1 MREYSNLKV
10 KSKEEI
16 SMSKREKI
24 LSPKIDVIFQALFG
38 EVQNEKI
45 TKEFLGAI
53 LDEEIVQINLSQ
65 NPILK
70 RLNLKDKMGILDLIV
85 EINNNEYCNVEMQVT
100 KQDDLIDRGLFYW
113 AKLFSRSLGKG
124 EEYGKVKRTVSILIL
139 DFEIDWLKEEEYCT
153 KWKLIEDMRRITTL
167 TNKIEIIIIELPKIY
182 KTNVKNSKLLDWLYF
197 IDNPNSKEVEKAMA
211 NNACIR
217 EADERLKE
225 ICNEGQLYQ
234 IRKWKEDG
242 LRLEATR
249 KRKEREL
256 KQYEKEVKQLEKE
269 MKQQE
274 VEVKKQQKEIR
285 QQEVEVKKQQKEIK
299 QQEVEVKKQ
308 QKEIK
313 QQEVEVKKQ
322 QEEIKQKE
330 IEVEKEKEALKME
343 KINIIK
349 GMKAQGLSAE
359 TIHSITN
366 WDIKDIEVI

>member
-1 MREYSNLKV
+1 
-10 KSKEEI
+10 
-16 SMSKREKI
+16 MSKREKI

-197 IDNPNSKEVEKAMA
+197 IDNP
-211 NNACIR
+211 
-217 EADERLKE
+217 
-225 ICNEGQLYQ
+225 
-234 IRKWKEDG
+234 
-242 LRLEATR
+242 
-249 KRKEREL
+249 
-256 KQYEKEVKQLEKE
+256 
-269 MKQQE
+269 
-274 VEVKKQQKEIR
+274 
-285 QQEVEVKKQQKEIK
+285 
-299 QQEVEVKKQ
+299 
-308 QKEIK
+308 
-313 QQEVEVKKQ
+313 
-322 QEEIKQKE
+322 
-330 IEVEKEKEALKME
+330 
-343 KINIIK
+343 
-349 GMKAQGLSAE
+349 
-359 TIHSITN
+359 
-366 WDIKDIEVI
+366 

>member
-1 MREYSNLKV
+1 
-10 KSKEEI
+10 
-16 SMSKREKI
+16 MSKREKI

-38 EVQNEKI
+38 EAQNEKI
-45 TKEFLGAI
+45 TKEFLSAI

-211 NNACIR
+211 NNACIK

-256 KQYEKEVKQLEKE
+256 KQYEQEVKQLEKE
-269 MKQQE
+269 MKQYESEVKQQE
-274 VEVKKQQKEIR
+274 VEIKKQQKEIR

-308 QKEIK
+308 Q
-313 QQEVEVKKQ
+313 
-322 QEEIKQKE
+322 EEIKKKE